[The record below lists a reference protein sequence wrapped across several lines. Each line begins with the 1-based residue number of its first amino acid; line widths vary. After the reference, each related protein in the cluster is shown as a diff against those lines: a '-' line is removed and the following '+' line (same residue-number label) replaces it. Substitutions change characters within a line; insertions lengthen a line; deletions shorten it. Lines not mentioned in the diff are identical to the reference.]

1 MEASVVIPFY
11 NAEATLARAID
22 SVLAQQNVTL
32 EILLIDNNSTDKS
45 RAIAQS
51 YVDKYKHIAL
61 STEATHGANHA
72 RNLGLSLA
80 TKEWIQYLDAD
91 DELLPFKIFNQLSI
105 NDIKDNDVVLSPY
118 REYTL
123 SGNIIDY
130 EIDSFNDIQLS
141 LLLGKYGITTS
152 ILWRKKALE
161 FVNGWN
167 INQFSHQELELL
179 FRLSINN
186 RKFFYF
192 NKSESIVHEQIN
204 SISNSTEFPI
214 SGVLLMKE
222 IEEYFIQN
230 KTLSIER
237 EKAIQNQIYNK
248 LLWAF
253 KINSEETK
261 PYLNLIKLKLDLIIR
276 PWYHKILTRL
286 VGIENTFAAIKWISS
301 VR

>member
-45 RAIAQS
+45 IAIAQP
-51 YVDKYKHIAL
+51 YVDKYEHVTL
-61 STEATHGANHA
+61 SIETKQGANHA
-72 RNLGLSLA
+72 RNLGLYLA

-91 DELLPFKIFNQLSI
+91 DELFPLKIFNQLSI
-105 NDIKDNDVVLSPY
+105 KDIKDIDVVLSPY

-130 EIDSFNDIQLS
+130 EIDSFSDIQLS

-161 FVNGWN
+161 SVNGWN
-167 INQFSHQELELL
+167 INQRSHQEMELL

-204 SISNSTEFPI
+204 SISNSTDFPI

-222 IEEYFIQN
+222 IEEYFIKN
-230 KTLSIER
+230 DTLSLER
-237 EKAIQNQIYNK
+237 EKAIQNQLYNK
-248 LLWAF
+248 LLWAY

-261 PYLNLIKLKLDLIIR
+261 LHLNSIELKLDLISR
-276 PWYHKILTRL
+276 PWYHKFLTSM
-286 VGIENTFAAIKWISS
+286 VGIENSFTVLKWISS
-301 VR
+301 FR